1 MKRILALL
9 AALTLGAC
17 QLPDI
22 SIGSALGNSPAP
34 LAQTVVDDKALQ
46 AAWASFDVA
55 LDGINLLADTG
66 YLKPGTPKAIKVA
79 DGIDKVTGF
88 LTAAESAA
96 AAGSTKDYG
105 IALANVRGAIT
116 QLRAALKGN

>member
-1 MKRILALL
+1 MKRILILL
-9 AALTLGAC
+9 GALTLTAC

-22 SIGSALGNSPAP
+22 SIGSGLGQSPAP
-34 LAQTVVDDKALQ
+34 LAQTVVDDKALSL
-46 AAWASFDVA
+46 AWSSFDVA
-55 LDGINLLADTG
+55 LDGINMLADTG

-79 DGIDKVTGF
+79 DGIDKVTAF

-96 AAGSTKDYG
+96 AAGSAKDYNV
-105 IALANVRGAIT
+105 ALANAKGAIV

>member
-1 MKRILALL
+1 MKHTLILLG
-9 AALTLGAC
+9 ALTLSAC
-17 QLPDI
+17 QLPAI
-22 SIGSALGNSPAP
+22 AIGSPAAPAP
-34 LAQTVVDDKALQ
+34 LAQTVVDDKALA
-46 AAWASFDVA
+46 AAWSSFDVA
-55 LDGINLLADTG
+55 LDGINILIDTG
-66 YLKPGTPKAIKVA
+66 YIKPGTAKAIKVA

-96 AAGSTKDYG
+96 AAGSAKDYG